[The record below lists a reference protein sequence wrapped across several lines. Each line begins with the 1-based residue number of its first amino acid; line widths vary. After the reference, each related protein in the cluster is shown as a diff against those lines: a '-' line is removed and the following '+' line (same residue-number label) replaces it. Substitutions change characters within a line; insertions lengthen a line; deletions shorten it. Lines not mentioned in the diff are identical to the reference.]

1 MMRASLILFVFF
13 SLIFT
18 WANAQNGKPKKSFQY
33 YEEAEAL
40 YNAGKFAEARQVL
53 DECLKLYPG
62 YLDAYPL
69 RAGAKEQLK
78 DLDGALTD
86 YSIYLEK
93 FPDNPDV
100 VMSRAVLRYNLGF
113 YNQAKEDFVRM
124 LNLSSEETNAIFFRQ
139 NMSVSDKN
147 AMMTTTGQQHNAV
160 VFNYLGLIESKLKDP
175 KVAIEYYN
183 KAIALDP
190 REPDFLVN
198 RGLAKEVLSDSTAI
212 TDYELALRL
221 NPDHVLAKHN
231 FEALNTKRTH
241 TITAEERLTRTI
253 EVDSTMLYP
262 YLERAQQRFE
272 SGFYKGALEDYN
284 QALLLDEHNVEI
296 WFARGLTKERLKDYQ
311 GAFSDYTKAIDLKED
326 YAKVWLSRGNVLL
339 KLERYHDAVEDYN
352 VALVYWPDYAPAF
365 YNRAMAKLKLKQ
377 DAEACVDFKHA
388 EELGMEVDAKL
399 KSKACK

>member
-1 MMRASLILFVFF
+1 
-13 SLIFT
+13 
-18 WANAQNGKPKKSFQY
+18 
-33 YEEAEAL
+33 
-40 YNAGKFAEARQVL
+40 
-53 DECLKLYPG
+53 
-62 YLDAYPL
+62 
-69 RAGAKEQLK
+69 
-78 DLDGALTD
+78 
-86 YSIYLEK
+86 
-93 FPDNPDV
+93 
-100 VMSRAVLRYNLGF
+100 MSRGVLRYNMGF
-113 YNQAKEDFVRM
+113 YEQAKEDFIRM

-147 AMMTTTGQQHNAV
+147 AMITTTGQRHNAV

-175 KVAIEYYN
+175 KLAIENFN

-190 REPDFLVN
+190 SEPDFLVN
-198 RGLAKEVLSDSTAI
+198 RGLSKETMGDSTAI
-212 TDYELALRL
+212 SDYEMALRL

-231 FEALNTKRTH
+231 FAALNAKRAH
-241 TITAEERLTRTI
+241 VITDEERLTRTI

-284 QALLLDEHNVEI
+284 QALLLDENNVEI

-339 KLERYHDAVEDYN
+339 KLDRYHDAIEDYN
-352 VALVYWPDYAPAF
+352 VALVYWPDYASAY

-388 EELGMEVDAKL
+388 QELGMEVDAKVR
-399 KSKACK
+399 SKACK